1 MGVPLGVGPWSA
13 PEDTHLLTSR
23 PNHRDRQTAGWGRLS
38 AGPLPFLSMRSF
50 ADHLNQ
56 PAGRGA
62 LRDHPH
68 SGAAG
73 GAPCGDLVRIA
84 VRIEGDR
91 VAEAGFDAEGCGAV
105 TAAASAVVESIE
117 EGLFFDACRWSG
129 DRLAKEL
136 GLGPAKRHA
145 AELVVD
151 ALHRALGAAAGSEA
165 VSIARS
171 ARRTLVA
178 MSGGVDSAAA
188 AQLALDAGDEVVAV
202 TLELWSDPGTDG
214 DKSCC
219 SPQAVRGARDLAH
232 RMGIPHL
239 TLDLRERFRAEVVDT
254 FLDGYAAGRTPN
266 PCVRCNG
273 EVRFDA
279 MLELAGALGAARL
292 ATGHYARI
300 ARDEHGP
307 LIRAAADAR
316 KDQSYMLARLDP
328 RLLDR
333 ISFPLGALTKDAVRA
348 LAREAGLPVADKRES
363 QDLCFVAGL
372 GGRAFLQR
380 HGGPRLRSPGEI
392 VDRGGNVLGRHEGQH
407 NYTVGQRRGLGLA
420 TPDPMYVLRKDA
432 ETNRVVV
439 GPREA
444 LATARVPLEN
454 ATLHRSAREV
464 EAVRL
469 RYHAEPIPCRV
480 HVQDDGSLELRLDR
494 PANGVA
500 PGQLACLMRE
510 DRVVGEGTIGEP
522 H

>member
-1 MGVPLGVGPWSA
+1 
-13 PEDTHLLTSR
+13 
-23 PNHRDRQTAGWGRLS
+23 
-38 AGPLPFLSMRSF
+38 
-50 ADHLNQ
+50 
-56 PAGRGA
+56 
-62 LRDHPH
+62 
-68 SGAAG
+68 
-73 GAPCGDLVRIA
+73 
-84 VRIEGDR
+84 
-91 VAEAGFDAEGCGAV
+91 
-105 TAAASAVVESIE
+105 
-117 EGLFFDACRWSG
+117 
-129 DRLAKEL
+129 
-136 GLGPAKRHA
+136 
-145 AELVVD
+145 VD
-151 ALHRALGAAAGSEA
+151 G
-165 VSIARS
+165 
-171 ARRTLVA
+171 
-178 MSGGVDSAAA
+178 
-188 AQLALDAGDEVVAV
+188 
-202 TLELWSDPGTDG
+202 
-214 DKSCC
+214 
-219 SPQAVRGARDLAH
+219 
-232 RMGIPHL
+232 
-239 TLDLRERFRAEVVDT
+239 

-300 ARDEHGP
+300 ARDERGP
-307 LIRAAADAR
+307 LVRAAADPR

-328 RLLDR
+328 GLLDR

-380 HGGPRLRSPGEI
+380 HGGPRLRQAGDI

-407 NYTVGQRRGLGLA
+407 NYTVGQRRGLNLA
-420 TPDPMYVLRKDA
+420 SSEPMYVLKREA

-444 LATARVPLEN
+444 LATTRVPLEN
-454 ATLHRSAREV
+454 ASLHRSPSEV
-464 EAVRL
+464 ETVRL
-469 RYHAEPIPCRV
+469 RYHAEPIACRV
-480 HVQDDGSLELRLDR
+480 HVQDDGSLELELDR

>member
-1 MGVPLGVGPWSA
+1 
-13 PEDTHLLTSR
+13 
-23 PNHRDRQTAGWGRLS
+23 
-38 AGPLPFLSMRSF
+38 MRSF
-50 ADHLNQ
+50 ADHLNA
-56 PAGRGA
+56 PRGEGA
-62 LRDHPH
+62 LRNHPH

-84 VRIEGDR
+84 VRVDGDR

-105 TAAASAVVESIE
+105 TAAGSAVVQMVDGGRVLEAARIGPE
-117 EGLFFDACRWSG
+117 EIAD
-129 DRLAKEL
+129 EL
-136 GLGPAKRHA
+136 GGLSPPKRHA
-145 AELVVD
+145 AELAAD
-151 ALHRALGAAAGSEA
+151 ALHRALGAAAKDGA
-165 VSIARS
+165 VRIERAQ
-171 ARRTLVA
+171 RRTLVA

-188 AQLALDAGDEVVAV
+188 AQLAIDAGDEVVAV

-214 DKSCC
+214 EKSCC

-232 RMGIPHL
+232 GMGIPHI
-239 TLDLRERFRAEVVDT
+239 TLDLRERFRAEVVDG

-279 MLELAGALGAARL
+279 MLELADALGAARL
-292 ATGHYARI
+292 ATGHYVRV

-307 LIRAAADAR
+307 LIRAAADPR

-328 RLLDR
+328 ALLDR
-333 ISFPLGALTKDAVRA
+333 LSFPLGGLTKDAVRA
-348 LAREAGLPVADKRES
+348 LAREAGLPVAYKRES

-380 HGGPRLRSPGEI
+380 HGGPRLRKPGEI
-392 VDRGGNVLGRHEGQH
+392 VDRSGNVLGRHDGQH
-407 NYTVGQRRGLGLA
+407 NFTVGQRRGLRLA
-420 TPDPMYVLRKDA
+420 STEPMYVLKRDA

-439 GPREA
+439 GPRSA
-444 LATARVPLEN
+444 LATDRVPLED
-454 ATLHRSAREV
+454 ATLHRPADDVRT
-464 EAVRL
+464 VRL
-469 RYHAEPIPCRV
+469 RYHAEPLGCRV
-480 HVQDDGSLELRLDR
+480 HVQDDGSLELELDR

-522 H
+522 R